1 MIDLHTPTLL
11 LVILVVSSTLS
22 ATLASVARRFK
33 RDGMLYWAWGFV
45 LHTLTYVLFVLRGH
59 VGDLVSVVLAN
70 TLLAV
75 SFALISEGVQQ
86 FLQVRVVEVA
96 GLGTGASGGRP
107 LCIAG
112 TCPDP
117 HHPLED

>member
-11 LVILVVSSTLS
+11 LVILVVSFTLS

-33 RDGMLYWAWGFV
+33 RDGMMYWAWGFV

-59 VGDLVSVVLAN
+59 ISDLVSVVLAN
-70 TLLAV
+70 TLLAI

-86 FLQVRVVEVA
+86 FLQVRWPRWLVWAPVPLVA
-96 GLGTGASGGRP
+96 VLF
-107 LCIAG
+107 LCCWAMRRRG
-112 TCPDP
+112 SSF
-117 HHPLED
+117 LA